1 MVNTVLVVDDDPV
14 SRLVVR
20 HMLERAGLGVVDA
33 DGVDPALEA
42 LAERRQSDA
51 EPFALIVCDFDMPG
65 RSGLDLYDEHEGTEP
80 FVLLTGN
87 EIAPVDPAPGRF
99 FAHATKP
106 ISTDELT
113 GLVDRALAER

>member
-1 MVNTVLVVDDDPV
+1 MVKDVLVVDDDPV

-20 HMLERAGLGVVDA
+20 HMLERVGLDVTDT
-33 DGVDPALEA
+33 DGVDPALEV
-42 LAERRQSDA
+42 LAERGRSDA

-65 RSGLDLYDEHEGTEP
+65 RSGLDLFDEHDGTEP

-87 EIAPVDPAPGRF
+87 EIAPVEPKPGRF

-113 GLVDRALAER
+113 LLVDRALAAD